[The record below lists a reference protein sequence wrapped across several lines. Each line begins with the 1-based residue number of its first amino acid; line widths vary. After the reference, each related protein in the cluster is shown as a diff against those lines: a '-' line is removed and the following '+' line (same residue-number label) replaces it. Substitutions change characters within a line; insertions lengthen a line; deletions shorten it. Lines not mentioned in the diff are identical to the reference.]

1 MSVCFAVFQ
10 TVPRDGMKRGKDL
23 TFVIYLS
30 VCTNQKIIDLL
41 LKLDIL
47 FLLICQKE
55 KFLEEKVSKIKIS
68 LLIYLFNIIYALYK
82 NSLGTNNSNTVTYIL
97 RT

>member
-1 MSVCFAVFQ
+1 
-10 TVPRDGMKRGKDL
+10 MKRGKYL

-30 VCTNQKIIDLL
+30 VCFNQKIIDLL

-82 NSLGTNNSNTVTYIL
+82 NSLGTNSSNTVTYIL